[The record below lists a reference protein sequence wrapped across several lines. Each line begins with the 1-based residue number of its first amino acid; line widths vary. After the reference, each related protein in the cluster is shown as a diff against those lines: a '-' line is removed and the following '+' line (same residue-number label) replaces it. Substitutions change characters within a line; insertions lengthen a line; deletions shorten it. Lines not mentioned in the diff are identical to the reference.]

1 MADFCGEAWE
11 TKIQTSQTASNIS
24 DSELDKAFIRLQRL
38 LEKKVCT
45 YWHKT
50 YFEKYVEHQIVPW
63 GLRIQIFPNIKQKIT
78 DPLKKSWEDNLQSCS
93 FNMISMLCQQ
103 YDHELDL
110 LDISINE
117 WHSDHA
123 TDLSSL
129 TFAQRDKD
137 LRAHLEEYTVDVINA
152 KESTFL

>member
-11 TKIQTSQTASNIS
+11 NLMTKIQTSHAASNIS
-24 DSELDKAFIRLQRL
+24 DAELDKSFVRLQRL
-38 LEKKVCT
+38 LEKKVCM

-63 GLRIQIFPNIKQKIT
+63 GLRIQIFPNIKKIT

-103 YDHELDL
+103 YEQELDL
-110 LDISINE
+110 LDVSINK
-117 WHSDHA
+117 WLSDHA
-123 TDLSSL
+123 TDVSSSRFSL
-129 TFAQRDKD
+129 KV
-137 LRAHLEEYTVDVINA
+137 LLKV
-152 KESTFL
+152 LP